1 MKFKLH
7 HSFFRDS
14 YPKPKCHLSTTLMM
28 EPTTSRIDYD
38 FMMFFIEIIVK
49 GLLFVMKLV
58 GFTMKEVK
66 REN

>member
-1 MKFKLH
+1 
-7 HSFFRDS
+7 
-14 YPKPKCHLSTTLMM
+14 M